1 MRRSIL
7 VSLGA
12 ATVAAVFLA
21 TGAAVDAQRVGQSGG
36 GPEGRQPAFANA
48 QARRGGQA
56 RGVRQG
62 RRDGPARRA
71 DRLDLTTEQRD
82 AVAVINQESRDVIAP
97 LAEELRLAENN
108 LQRAIFADSPDLGA
122 VETLSAQVAGL
133 HQQMAEARVRA
144 RVAVAAELTEEQ
156 RTKMRIATGRG
167 PVAGR
172 PAGRRGLGALGQRP
186 RG

>member
-7 VSLGA
+7 VSLSA

-21 TGAAVDAQRVGQSGG
+21 TGASVDAQRVGPRGG
-36 GPEGRQPAFANA
+36 EPDGRRPTFTNA

-56 RGVRQG
+56 RM
-62 RRDGPARRA
+62 A

-82 AVAVINQESRDVIAP
+82 AIAVINQESRDVIAP
-97 LAEELRLAENN
+97 LAAELRFAESN
-108 LQRAIFADSPDLGA
+108 LQRAIFADSPDPGE
-122 VETLSAQVAGL
+122 VETFSAQVAGL

-156 RTKMRIATGRG
+156 RAKMRTAPGRG
-167 PVAGR
+167 QVAGG
-172 PAGRRGLGALGQRP
+172 PAGRRGR
-186 RG
+186 